1 MATVNQSEPR
11 ANGIYRKCH
20 VSLGD
25 WKEGDSLLTR
35 PRGKR
40 AVRGALYL
48 LMK

>member
-1 MATVNQSEPR
+1 MATVNQSEPS
-11 ANGIYRKCH
+11 ANGIYRK
-20 VSLGD
+20 SLGD